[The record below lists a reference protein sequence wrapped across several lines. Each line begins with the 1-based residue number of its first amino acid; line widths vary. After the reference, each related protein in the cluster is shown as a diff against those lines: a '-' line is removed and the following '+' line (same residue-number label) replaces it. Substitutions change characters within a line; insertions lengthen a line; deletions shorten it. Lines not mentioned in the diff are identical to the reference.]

1 VFDIS
6 CGSQSALSC
15 GVSILDESLHR
26 LLFVFVVMSSGLPFC
41 RKHSKRSVFK
51 FLLNE
56 RSETMRILWELRE
69 RLSGFDD
76 NPNRNVNVER
86 SNTVHRS
93 KMLQELRLLLETASD
108 HVEFLN
114 VLAYLANKGD
124 FTYESNY
131 GKWLTVDIT
140 FQVILPYT
148 ILVSIGAFR
157 NAEIDRVSR
166 SSSRDRRS
174 TCCIA
179 SIAMRIHVNYGTN
192 LVQFSIK

>member
-6 CGSQSALSC
+6 CGSKSALSC
-15 GVSILDESLHR
+15 GVSVLDESLYR
-26 LLFVFVVMSSGLPFC
+26 LLLVFVVMSSRLPFC
-41 RKHSKRSVFK
+41 RKRSERSTIK
-51 FLLNE
+51 FLLND

-69 RLSGFDD
+69 RLSGFGD

-86 SNTVHRS
+86 SNTVRRS

-148 ILVSIGAFR
+148 ISYRSEHFEMRRSIG
-157 NAEIDRVSR
+157 
-166 SSSRDRRS
+166 
-174 TCCIA
+174 
-179 SIAMRIHVNYGTN
+179 
-192 LVQFSIK
+192 